1 MCYSAQIQ
9 ADYSRYA
16 RVVGFE
22 NALDIHDFVKRYYER
37 SKGSAV
43 KFPKAIDRW
52 FLSRQVPDIPDLS
65 AVLFD
70 YNAQQAAKLEQEIF
84 AQRKRFNDAERKLA
98 EKETKAA
105 LESKRIAAKKVE
117 QALARLADLKRSE
130 PKEKDARIFPGVYA
144 PVIVSENG
152 RRIIKPMRY
161 QCRVEG
167 KPASYDRQYP
177 GTYNARRDNLEGFWK
192 NTFGLRHGV
201 IIATAFFEH
210 VARHAL
216 EGRELGPDEKEE
228 DVVLEFRPKPTQ
240 EMLIACLW
248 SHWKQGDEELYS
260 FAAITDE
267 PPAEVAA
274 AGHDRCV
281 IPIKEEHLD
290 AWLNPDPKNL
300 AAQYAILDDRARPYY
315 EHQLAIAA

>member
-9 ADYSRYA
+9 ADYACYA

-22 NALDIHDFVKRYYER
+22 NALNIYDFVKRYYER
-37 SKGSAV
+37 LKSSAV

-52 FLSRQVPDIPDLS
+52 FLTNQIPGAPDLS
-65 AVLFD
+65 PVLVD
-70 YNAQQAAKLEQEIF
+70 YDAQQIAKLEQEIF
-84 AQRKRFNDAERKLA
+84 AQRKRLNDAERKLA
-98 EKETKAA
+98 TKETKAA
-105 LESKRIAAKKVE
+105 LESRRIAAKKVD
-117 QALARLADLKRSE
+117 QALARLSDLKRTE
-130 PKEKDARIFPGVYA
+130 PKPKDARIFPGVYA

-152 RRIIKPMRY
+152 RRIVKPMRY
-161 QCRVEG
+161 KCRVEG

-177 GTYNARRDNLEGFWK
+177 GTYNARRDNLKGFWK

-201 IIATAFFEH
+201 IIATTFFEH
-210 VARHAL
+210 VSRHNL
-216 EGRELGPDEKEE
+216 EGRALGPDEKEE
-228 DVVLEFRPKPTQ
+228 DVVLEFRPKPEQ

-248 SHWKQGDEELYS
+248 SHWKQGEEELFS

-267 PPAEVAA
+267 PPEEVRA

-281 IPIKEEHLD
+281 IPIKEENLD

-300 AAQYAILDDRARPYY
+300 AAQYAILDDRAQHYY
-315 EHQLAIAA
+315 QHQFAEAA